1 MGGDAP
7 RSPLA
12 LAGSTC
18 NRKPLTSPP
27 RAIARAITREGRTTL
42 GVLSWIVLHKGDVT
56 RVNIESI
63 VIAVVG
69 AIIVLFVW
77 RALTRNRASSS
88 R

>member
-12 LAGSTC
+12 VAGSTC
-18 NRKPLTSPP
+18 NRKPLTSPL